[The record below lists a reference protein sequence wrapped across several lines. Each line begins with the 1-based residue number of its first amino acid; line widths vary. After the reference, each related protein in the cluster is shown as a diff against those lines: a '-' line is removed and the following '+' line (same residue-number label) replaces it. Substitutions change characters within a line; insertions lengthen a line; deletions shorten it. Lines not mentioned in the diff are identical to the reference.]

1 MPRIAIFLALGL
13 VAVGAVLWLAMPG
26 DAARDRRLDVSVM
39 GVEALRTWLPDNAIA
54 VVRSHPRLA
63 PRAADLSMA
72 ILPLYDTSLSAEA
85 DPPQTKE
92 DYARQQDQRDISSQ
106 AFFA

>member
-1 MPRIAIFLALGL
+1 
-13 VAVGAVLWLAMPG
+13 
-26 DAARDRRLDVSVM
+26 
-39 GVEALRTWLPDNAIA
+39 
-54 VVRSHPRLA
+54 
-63 PRAADLSMA
+63 MA